1 MHCLINCVFNVL
13 HFEEYQQKSQNGM
26 SMGSNGCSRGNTVNN
41 SSSVHHYQ
49 CIINCILQCLNIS
62 APASIEKGFHRVTE
76 SVENTLNI
84 VRLFNTQNVRLSQF
98 VKCFICVLFF
108 KIFPY
113 DGPGAN
119 IDVEVF

>member
-1 MHCLINCVFNVL
+1 MFCILKNITKNPKTGNTRPCLT
-13 HFEEYQQKSQNGM
+13 GM

-49 CIINCILQCLNIS
+49 CIINCILQCLSIS

-108 KIFPY
+108 KNFPY